1 MLFQAEYFYLNQKY
15 DLDSPAEEK
24 GMCIMAPFRNLMKD
38 GAKGSWRMFLRSVNG
53 QNYSN
58 YRVYMI
64 DDMSTDKSVK
74 TIQK

>member
-1 MLFQAEYFYLNQKY
+1 
-15 DLDSPAEEK
+15 
-24 GMCIMAPFRNLMKD
+24 MAPFRNLMKD

-64 DDMSTDKSVK
+64 DDMSTDKSVEM
-74 TIQK
+74 IQR